1 MDFETRYK
9 KLNSSQKQAVDYIYG
24 ALLVIAGPGTGKT
37 ELLSM
42 RTAQILRQTDTLPQN
57 ILCLTFTESGATNM
71 RRRLQQIIGEAAYK
85 INIHTFHG
93 FGTEI
98 ISSNREY
105 FFQSADVQPTDELTQ
120 RQILGEI
127 FTAMDWKNPL
137 SSKNGDDF
145 VYLSDTLKIISE
157 FKQSGLQP
165 DEIRQIIADNQRVI
179 DAVKDEIQQI
189 FASKISKKTIELFL
203 PLAESVAKI
212 AKSTNLPVG
221 VTPYSQVLSLGI
233 VHAAQEAIEQDST
246 KPITAWKN
254 KWCEKNINGE
264 FVLKDTAMDKLLA
277 VIDVYEQYVAELTKR
292 RLFDYDDIIL

>member
-1 MDFETRYK
+1 
-9 KLNSSQKQAVDYIYG
+9 
-24 ALLVIAGPGTGKT
+24 
-37 ELLSM
+37 M

-71 RRRLQQIIGEAAYK
+71 RRRLQQIIDEAAYK

-145 VYLSDTLKIISE
+145 VYLADTLKIISE

-179 DAVKDEIQQI
+179 DVVKDEIQQI

-203 PLAESVAKI
+203 PLAESV
-212 AKSTNLPVG
+212 G
-221 VTPYSQVLSLGI
+221 
-233 VHAAQEAIEQDST
+233 
-246 KPITAWKN
+246 KN
-254 KWCEKNINGE
+254 C
-264 FVLKDTAMDKLLA
+264 
-277 VIDVYEQYVAELTKR
+277 
-292 RLFDYDDIIL
+292 